1 MNQSVTEV
9 LREMDAS
16 VRPAD
21 LGVRREVLGLPILQT
36 LDVDLVLTI
45 QGVRRCG
52 KSTLLRQIAAQCGVL
67 QHALFINFEDPRLG
81 DQLDHRLLDA
91 IVAHQNAKSTSHCYF
106 FLDEIQNVK
115 GWEKWLHIQLE
126 KKTNHFVIT
135 GSHSTLYA
143 KRVATALTGRHRT
156 LELFPF
162 SFREYK
168 ALRPEG
174 SFDDYLREG
183 GFPRVLVDR
192 SPADLLREYFIDI
205 MERDV
210 RHHVAARSIVSLVQL
225 GKALAEAV
233 GSETSYRKLAAAFDV
248 SVETVQ
254 RHIQAFES
262 AYLYLVCPYFANSA
276 RKRAHRPKKY
286 YCIDNGLRA
295 CVSTLLGQDL
305 GKRLEQYVF
314 LELRKRF
321 KEVFYWRG
329 AHEVDFIVQ
338 TEKGLQPL
346 QVSYQGETPR
356 SQAGA
361 KDFYQEFPRALPVV
375 TVNGDN
381 APDFMTQIDT

>member
-1 MNQSVTEV
+1 MNQSVA
-9 LREMDAS
+9 EMLHEMEALQRS
-16 VRPAD
+16 PD
-21 LGVRREVLGLPILQT
+21 LGVQREVLKQPILRS

-52 KSTLLRQIAAQCGVL
+52 KSTLLRQIAAQCGVS
-67 QHALFINFEDPRLG
+67 QQALFINFEDPRLG

-91 IVAHQNAKSTSHCYF
+91 IVAHQNAKSSSHRYF

-126 KKTNHFVIT
+126 KKTNYFVIT
-135 GSHSTLYA
+135 CSHSTLYA

-162 SFREYK
+162 SFREYE

-174 SFDDYLREG
+174 TFDDYLREG

-192 SPADLLREYFIDI
+192 APADLLREYFIDI

-233 GSETSYRKLAAAFDV
+233 GSETSYRKLAAAFDI

-254 RHIQAFES
+254 RHVQAFES
-262 AYLYLVCPYFANSA
+262 AYLYLACPYFANSA

-295 CVSTLLGQDL
+295 SVSTLLGQDL

-321 KEVFYWRG
+321 KEVCYWRG
-329 AHEVDFIVQ
+329 THEVDFIVQ

-346 QVSYQGETPR
+346 QVSYHGDTPR

-361 KDFYQEFPRALPVV
+361 KAFYREFPRALPVL
-375 TVNGDN
+375 TVHRDN
-381 APDFMTQIDT
+381 APNFITQLE